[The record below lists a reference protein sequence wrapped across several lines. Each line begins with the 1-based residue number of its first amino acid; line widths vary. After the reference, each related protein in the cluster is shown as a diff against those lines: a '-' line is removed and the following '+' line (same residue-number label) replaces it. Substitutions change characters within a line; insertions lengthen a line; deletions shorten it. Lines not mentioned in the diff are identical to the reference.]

1 MDDYVTT
8 MPTEAE
14 LRVKLRADPLLLDRL
29 RADVERASTKAAV
42 AARFAAGNMVNR
54 MRSAERSLP
63 PLNHLEPGSADWT
76 AAAIVHARHMIE
88 RLACCRALVDGAGP
102 GMDARGLSRA
112 GAAEL
117 LRAMAARHKREE
129 AARENERILR
139 KLSQPS
145 LHREAV
151 Q

>member
-1 MDDYVTT
+1 MDDYVTK

-29 RADVERASTKAAV
+29 RADVERASSEAAV
-42 AARFAAGNMVNR
+42 AARFAAGDMANR

-117 LRAMAARHKREE
+117 LKAMTARNQREQE
-129 AARENERILR
+129 ARENERILR
-139 KLSQPS
+139 KHSQRPI
-145 LHREAV
+145 HRGAV